1 MFFDDIL
8 VFSKTLDEHVSHLK
22 LVLEVLLENQLFA
35 KMSKCVFGCHEVKYL
50 GHLISG
56 HEVKTDHRK
65 TEAMQNWPT
74 PTSIKAL
81 RGFLG
86 LTGYYGKFIKNYGV
100 IAAPLTALRKILSI
114 GPLMLNWPLTHLN
127 MLFLIH

>member
-1 MFFDDIL
+1 M
-8 VFSKTLDEHVSHLK
+8 K
-22 LVLEVLLENQLFA
+22 LVLEVLLENKLFA

-56 HEVKTDHRK
+56 HEVKTDPRK
-65 TEAMQNWPT
+65 IEAMQNWPT